1 MAQFGVA
8 AIADPVVSLLLA
20 RFAADFELTLTQ
32 SIYQLCEHSIAIT
45 PDDGTQQQQQQQ
57 QARRDP
63 NTIGGGSIQSSADVS
78 MSNLL
83 GAVRGEQPGIGDSG
97 MAERLHSLT
106 ASAHRADSFASSS
119 RRGTLAGARS
129 GGGMLNKHQT
139 SHSAKWRSVAE
150 GLVRNFV
157 MTVGQDIS
165 SDYLKVHS
173 HYNNA
178 ISTDDST
185 MGGGARQVE
194 SVSDVW
200 L

>member
-1 MAQFGVA
+1 SAAKMRQSFIRTLDECLDKWMCEWIPDAFMHASLARPLHGTREYVDKEAAESSMAQFGVA

-45 PDDGTQQQQQQQ
+45 PDDGTQQQQQQ
-57 QARRDP
+57 ARRDP
-63 NTIGGGSIQSSADVS
+63 NTIGGGSMQSSADVS

-119 RRGTLAGARS
+119 RRGTLAGA
-129 GGGMLNKHQT
+129 
-139 SHSAKWRSVAE
+139 
-150 GLVRNFV
+150 
-157 MTVGQDIS
+157 
-165 SDYLKVHS
+165 
-173 HYNNA
+173 
-178 ISTDDST
+178 
-185 MGGGARQVE
+185 
-194 SVSDVW
+194 
-200 L
+200 